1 MTGPLVIC
9 LNIPNDFYELML
21 HACLIK
27 MLKLWINKEYNRGR
41 FYSSILIHPHL
52 TSSDGCVD
60 MLDRN
65 LCVLLTN
72 KIHISQMLNPLQ
84 SLVPRIVKFRLRKC
98 AQELYYAVDGYVYY
112 NFKEHHKLTS

>member
-52 TSSDGCVD
+52 TSSDCCVD

-84 SLVPRIVKFRLRKC
+84 SLVPRIVKFRLRKSVVTPPRTGALLRC
-98 AQELYYAVDGYVYY
+98 
-112 NFKEHHKLTS
+112 